1 MYDCVVLG
9 DRGYLSESIQLDL
22 FQTVNIKFEKP
33 KRINQK
39 NYQPEP
45 YIFRKSRKEL
55 KHYFLNYVT
64 SSYIRRNFV
73 KTFEGPRTRILAK
86 ITALIIVKYINK
98 YIFDKP
104 ISNIKK

>member
-1 MYDCVVLG
+1 MSFFRYYKAEVHNIHFSKNIKQQMYDCVVLG

-64 SSYIRRNFV
+64 SS
-73 KTFEGPRTRILAK
+73 
-86 ITALIIVKYINK
+86 
-98 YIFDKP
+98 
-104 ISNIKK
+104 